1 MSRAPRRTTELA
13 LLVMVGVVVVAAY
26 VLASLGRLAELP
38 ADIVP
43 FFGVILLLLA
53 GAHVATRR
61 LVPASDATLLP
72 LAALLNGFGYVMI
85 ARLDDEL
92 AGFQAVWT
100 AVGIGAFVLTLLV
113 VQRPRTL
120 DRYRYTLMAA
130 GVIALALPLVPG
142 LGLEIQGA
150 QLWVKVGPIIVQPG
164 EFAKIAL
171 GVFFA
176 SYLVEKRELLTL
188 STRRIGG
195 LHLPEPRHLAPLLG
209 AWGVAILVMV
219 AERDLGSSLL
229 FFTLFVTMVYVATGR
244 AAFLLLSLVMFVGA
258 AYVAWRQFGHVQ
270 VRVDTWLRP
279 FEDPFGDGFQIS
291 QSSFALADGG
301 LTGTGLGLGRPD
313 TIPVV
318 ETDFILSA
326 IGEELGLVGVS
337 AVLMTYLLFIGT
349 GLRIALSAPR
359 NFEKLLATGLT
370 ALFGFQAF
378 IIVAGITRLLPLTG
392 ITLPFVSYGGSSLV
406 ANYVLLALMLRISDG
421 GQLTRARS
429 PRADGHPPTLTT
441 GPAPV
446 VRGP

>member
-1 MSRAPRRTTELA
+1 
-13 LLVMVGVVVVAAY
+13 
-26 VLASLGRLAELP
+26 
-38 ADIVP
+38 
-43 FFGVILLLLA
+43 
-53 GAHVATRR
+53 
-61 LVPASDATLLP
+61 
-72 LAALLNGFGYVMI
+72 
-85 ARLDDEL
+85 
-92 AGFQAVWT
+92 
-100 AVGIGAFVLTLLV
+100 
-113 VQRPRTL
+113 
-120 DRYRYTLMAA
+120 MAA

-337 AVLMTYLLFIGT
+337 AMLMTYLLFIGT

-429 PRADGHPPTLTT
+429 PRAGGHPPTLTT
-441 GPAPV
+441 GPATV

>member
-43 FFGVILLLLA
+43 FFGVILALLA

-429 PRADGHPPTLTT
+429 LRADGNPPTLTT
-441 GPAPV
+441 GPPTV

>member
-43 FFGVILLLLA
+43 FFGVILALLA

-441 GPAPV
+441 GPATV

>member
-13 LLVMVGVVVVAAY
+13 LLLMVGVVVVSAY
-26 VLASLGRLAELP
+26 VLASLGRLAALP
-38 ADIVP
+38 ANIVP
-43 FFGVILLLLA
+43 FLVVILVLLA
-53 GAHVATRR
+53 GAHIATRS
-61 LVPASDATLLP
+61 LVPAADATLLP
-72 LAALLNGFGYVMI
+72 LAALLNGFGYVVI
-85 ARLDDEL
+85 ARLNEDL

-100 AVGIGAFVLTLLV
+100 AVGIGAFVLTLLI

-120 DRYRYTLMAA
+120 DRYRYTLMAL
-130 GVIALALPLVPG
+130 GVIALAAPLVPG
-142 LGLEIQGA
+142 LGLNINGA
-150 QLWVKVGPIIVQPG
+150 QLWVKVGPVIVQPG

-171 GVFFA
+171 AVFFA

-229 FFTLFVTMVYVATGR
+229 FFTLFVAMVYVATGR
-244 AAFLLLSLVMFVGA
+244 AAFVLISLVLFAGA
-258 AYVAWRQFGHVQ
+258 AYFSWKQFGHVR

-279 FEDPFGDGFQIS
+279 FEDPFDKGFQIS

-349 GLRIALSAPR
+349 GLRIALNATR

-370 ALFGFQAF
+370 VLFGFQAF

-406 ANYVLLALMLRISDG
+406 ANYVLLALLLRISDG
-421 GQLTRARS
+421 SQLTRTRRPGGRTPA
-429 PRADGHPPTLTT
+429 TMT
-441 GPAPV
+441 GPNPT
-446 VRGP
+446 VRVPR